1 MLELV
6 DQLCQSFD
14 SNEYTIGVFIDLSK
28 AFDTV
33 DHQILLKK
41 LYHYGARGINLQWFE
56 SYLSHRKQFIAQDD
70 NENSENPN
78 MLLVKCG
85 VPQGSI

>member
-28 AFDTV
+28 VFDTV
-33 DHQILLKK
+33 DHQILLKR
-41 LYHYGARGINLQWFE
+41 LYHYGARGINLQWFKR
-56 SYLSHRKQFIAQDD
+56 YLSHRKQFIAQDD
-70 NENSENPN
+70 NKDSENQT
-78 MLLVKCG
+78 CY
-85 VPQGSI
+85 